1 MDPEVAHVFPYS
13 MLNKTAYPSYLRDI
27 AQAGFWRYLRVF
39 WDDDHVDKW
48 RNKIFPDPQ
57 HPDTGVESCFN
68 LICLAGNAHTHW
80 NNGRFALKPLKL
92 SDNKEELTVQFF
104 WQPQYNHRSIDRVDL
119 LMKPLSSKDLD
130 LVEKEEKFS
139 FLTRVSEDR
148 SIRKIESG
156 DIFTLTTDDPGSRPL
171 PSLELLEM
179 QWILQ
184 RITAMSGAA
193 GPPEFDD
200 DDDDDIDF
208 RPTLIPDGNNRD
220 IRFYF
225 NRVYKWIP
233 PPPLV
238 PRMAK
243 QAIKA
248 QCEPNQENPKVLA
261 RDMPRQV
268 VNVS

>member
-1 MDPEVAHVFPYS
+1 MKPHSSKGLKFTEREADTYF
-13 MLNKTAYPSYLRDI
+13 LNINSK
-27 AQAGFWRYLRVF
+27 
-39 WDDDHVDKW
+39 
-48 RNKIFPDPQ
+48 NKSP
-57 HPDTGVESCFN
+57 
-68 LICLAGNAHTHW
+68 
-80 NNGRFALKPLKL
+80 
-92 SDNKEELTVQFF
+92 
-104 WQPQYNHRSIDRVDL
+104 RSIQ
-119 LMKPLSSKDLD
+119 
-130 LVEKEEKFS
+130 
-139 FLTRVSEDR
+139 
-148 SIRKIESG
+148 SG
-156 DIFTLTTDDPGSRPL
+156 DIFTLTTDDPEGRPL
-171 PSLELLEM
+171 PSWELLDM

-208 RPTLIPDGNNRD
+208 RPTLIPDDNNRD

-238 PRMAK
+238 PSMAK

-248 QCEPNQENPKVLA
+248 QCEPNQENPKVPA